1 MKALGIKNPGK
12 GKKWGLLGSSKHYF
26 SKELSIRGSTP
37 LCYDKNSY
45 LALDKRILWPE
56 VQV

>member
-1 MKALGIKNPGK
+1 MKTLEIKNPGK
-12 GKKWGLLGSSKHYF
+12 GKKWGLLGSSKHY
-26 SKELSIRGSTP
+26 IRGSTP
-37 LCYDKNSY
+37 LCYDKNCY

>member
-1 MKALGIKNPGK
+1 MGP
-12 GKKWGLLGSSKHYF
+12 LGSSKHYS
-26 SKELSIRGSTP
+26 SKEPPVRGST
-37 LCYDKNSY
+37 LRCYDKNSY